1 VVTGSMPSIA
11 ALGGIVIDV
20 VVAMAPLVGLLVL
33 FQLLFLRLPWRQ
45 VGQMLIGIG
54 VAGLGLF
61 LFLAGVAIAYV
72 PFGRAI
78 GTALSA
84 LPAWLLVV
92 LGLALGFVTAWGEPA
107 VRILAGQV
115 EDASAG
121 SIRRPLVIGAICVGV
136 GIATAV
142 GLLRIAF
149 SIPILH
155 IVAPA
160 YVLVMVT
167 LWLSNRDFVAIAVD
181 AGGVA
186 TGPLTNTFLLAVA
199 LGMAAALGDDNPI
212 VGGLGL
218 AALISVAPILTLI
231 GLGVMVRLR
240 TRAKE

>member
-1 VVTGSMPSIA
+1 MPSIA

-121 SIRRPLVIGAICVGV
+121 SIRRSLVIGAICVGV